1 MADDADAK
9 LLVLQA
15 EHDAAWAELERANAM
30 LTAAE
35 TPLDVPGI
43 IAAAKLQGAAVDHL
57 RKIEARIRKARAH
70 SPHGL
75 AIKARIVAR
84 SADCNR
90 NWKGHPLARAVLVLT
105 GEGA

>member
-9 LLVLQA
+9 LLALQA

-30 LTAAE
+30 LAAAE
-35 TPLDVPGI
+35 TTLNVAGI
-43 IAAAKLQGAAVDHL
+43 VAAAKLRGAAVDHL
-57 RKIEARIRKARAH
+57 HKIEARIRKARAY

-75 AIKARIVAR
+75 AIKARIVT
-84 SADCNR
+84 R
-90 NWKGHPLARAVLVLT
+90 NAGCDMTRKGHLLARAVLVLT